1 MAWRILLT
9 VLYAAAIGAL
19 MALENLN
26 PGMSDAPLLTA
37 WLAGSVVG
45 FLVGRWW
52 VLAAVVGAMVGHVI
66 GWDPGENDG
75 NPALWPPYL
84 FMTSVFLAIPLF
96 LGVVA
101 SRGFQHFRTARD

>member
-1 MAWRILLT
+1 MAWRVFLT
-9 VLYAAAIGAL
+9 VLYAAALGAL

-26 PGMSDAPLLTA
+26 PGMSDAPLLA
-37 WLAGSVVG
+37 VWLIGSVVG

-52 VLAAVVGAMVGHVI
+52 VLAAVAGAMVGHVI
-66 GWDPGENDG
+66 GWDPGKNDG

-84 FMTSVFLAIPLF
+84 FVGSVFLGIPLF

-101 SRGFQHFRTARD
+101 SQGLRFFRTARD